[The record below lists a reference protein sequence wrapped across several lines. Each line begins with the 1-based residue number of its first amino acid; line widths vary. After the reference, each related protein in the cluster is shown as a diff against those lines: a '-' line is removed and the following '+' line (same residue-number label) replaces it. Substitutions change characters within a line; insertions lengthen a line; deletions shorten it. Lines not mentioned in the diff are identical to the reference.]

1 MNLDPSNLLGYK
13 QYIKY
18 ILWTD
23 MRLSTF
29 SDYSLRVLMYL
40 GAQPDRLA
48 TIAEIA
54 AGHGISESHLMKV
67 VHQLGRCGLVETV
80 RGKGGGIRLALA
92 PQNIVLGDVIRQTE
106 SDFTLVE
113 CFGTNATCR
122 IQEACHLNAILDEAL
137 IALFL
142 VLDGYTLADLL
153 VNPQRLIPRIPG
165 CEAASPMSATNSV
178 TGDENGSR

>member
-1 MNLDPSNLLGYK
+1 
-13 QYIKY
+13 
-18 ILWTD
+18 

-40 GAQPDRLA
+40 GAQPSRLA

-67 VHQLGRCGLVETV
+67 VHQLGKGGFIETV

-92 PQNIVLGDVIRQTE
+92 AKDIGLGDVIRHTE

-113 CFGTNATCR
+113 CFSDHASCR
-122 IQEACHLNAILDEAL
+122 IQGACCLNAILDQAVK
-137 IALFL
+137 ALFL

-153 VNPQRLIPRIPG
+153 ANPPGLIPVQQ
-165 CEAASPMSATNSV
+165 ATA
-178 TGDENGSR
+178 